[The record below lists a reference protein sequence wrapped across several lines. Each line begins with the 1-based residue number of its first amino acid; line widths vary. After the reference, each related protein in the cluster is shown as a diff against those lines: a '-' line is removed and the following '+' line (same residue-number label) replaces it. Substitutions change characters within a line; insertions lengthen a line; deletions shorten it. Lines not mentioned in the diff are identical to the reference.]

1 MRSHRDPEDL
11 TTRARIRDAAI
22 ELIGTRGFEAA
33 SLRAIAQ
40 TAGVSPALI
49 VHHFGDK
56 NGLRAACDA
65 HVTAM
70 FTNEDGQTEDAAFTI
85 ESLRA
90 ALGAPDAYGPALD
103 YLVRMLSEDSETAD
117 RIFDRILHGTQNMTR
132 AQESAGVIRAQ
143 ADPDGT
149 ALVLTLF
156 GLAPLLLRRQFARA
170 LGEERLTPAVAARIT
185 LPTLELFTHG
195 LYSDDSLLRAAADMM
210 RQDTA
215 HPAPA
220 DTGSTS

>member
-1 MRSHRDPEDL
+1 MRSTVHPDDL

-22 ELIGTRGFEAA
+22 ALIGTRGYERA

-40 TAGVSPALI
+40 RAAVSPALI

-56 NGLRAACDA
+56 DGLRAACDA

-70 FTNEDGQTEDAAFTI
+70 FTNEGGDAEDTTFTI
-85 ESLRA
+85 ESLHA
-90 ALGAPDAYGPALD
+90 ALGDPDAYGPALD
-103 YLVRMLSEDSETAD
+103 YLAQMLSDDSETAD
-117 RIFDRILHGTQNMTR
+117 RLFDRILNGTRAMTR
-132 AQESAGVIRAQ
+132 TQEAAGVIRPQ

-156 GLAPLLLRRQFARA
+156 GLAPLVLRRQFARA

-195 LYSDDSLLRAAADMM
+195 LYGDDSLLRSTEDIL
-210 RQDTA
+210 RQGAGDPMPT
-215 HPAPA
+215 
-220 DTGSTS
+220 DTGGDS